1 MNTQKEII
9 IRQLDRAFQGPAWHG
24 PSVVETLDKISKAK
38 ASNSFKDSHTIIQLI
53 AHMATWR
60 RFVVERLHGNVTYDV
75 SEEMNFSSPTDLQGT
90 IQELKDTQQSLLE
103 AIKNFPEEKLRDKVP
118 TREYSFQTMLHGI
131 LHHDLYHLGQITLLN
146 R

>member
-1 MNTQKEII
+1 MTQKEII
-9 IRQLDRAFQGPAWHG
+9 LRQLERTFNGPAWHG
-24 PSVVETLDKISKAK
+24 PSVVETLDKISKTT

-60 RFVVERLHGNVTYDV
+60 KFVVERLNGNTTYEV
-75 SEEMNFSSPTDLQGT
+75 SEEMNFPSPADLQSA
-90 IQELKDTQQSLLE
+90 IEELKSTQQSLLQ
-103 AIKNFPEEKLRDKVP
+103 AIKNFPEEKLRDKVN